1 MDIYAV
7 DLGTTLVLVEV
18 VLNGRY
24 SSIVTLRWPIFCF
37 FSFVGHHIHANT
49 AERLHLTVDK
59 NLENFY
65 SNLSTIIYKNHFR
78 DPFPNKTLGIIL
90 CLPLLPNIRRK
101 KLCWVWNKLEKVVNR
116 SLKQMSEAKGIRY
129 KTYIKEYMFNKL

>member
-1 MDIYAV
+1 MAYF
-7 DLGTTLVLVEV
+7 L
-18 VLNGRY
+18 
-24 SSIVTLRWPIFCF
+24 C
-37 FSFVGHHIHANT
+37 FSFVGHQKKKKNHIHANT

-59 NLENFY
+59 NFENFY
-65 SNLSTIIYKNHFR
+65 SNQSTIIYKNNFR

-90 CLPLLPNIRRK
+90 CLPLLLNIRRQ